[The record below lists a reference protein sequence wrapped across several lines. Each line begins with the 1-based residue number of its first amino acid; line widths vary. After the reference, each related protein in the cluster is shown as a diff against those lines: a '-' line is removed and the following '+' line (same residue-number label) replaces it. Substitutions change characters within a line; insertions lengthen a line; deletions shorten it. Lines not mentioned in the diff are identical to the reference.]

1 MQLDTQITHTETD
14 VASQNQVHVQQ
25 NVQREMF
32 IELEKCFMLM
42 DMQVTLME
50 SGAQTEMAAASTDE
64 VCHQFSYMKV
74 VCGV

>member
-42 DMQVTLME
+42 DAQVTSEE
-50 SGAQTEMAAASTDE
+50 SGAQEAIADASTDE
-64 VCHQFSYMKV
+64 VCHQF
-74 VCGV
+74 

>member
-1 MQLDTQITHTETD
+1 
-14 VASQNQVHVQQ
+14 
-25 NVQREMF
+25 MF

-42 DMQVTLME
+42 DAQVTSEE
-50 SGAQTEMAAASTDE
+50 SGAQEAIADASTDE